1 MKRFNKAILFISFLA
16 IAFTG
21 FAQAP
26 NLLNYQAVARNS
38 VGNPL
43 PNQKMNLRLS
53 IHNFSSTGSVVYTET
68 RSITTNAG
76 GLFSVQI
83 GSAGTTASTGTLSG
97 VNWLDGDKFLQVEID
112 PDANNNY
119 SNLGNVQLISVPYA
133 LSSVSATTAV
143 TANKLSGLNASVATL
158 NNVSGT
164 NTGDNAVNSLYAGLV
179 SNATHSG
186 DAEGSTAL
194 TVKGINGTPL
204 SGLSTGILKNTTV
217 TGVPSIAVAGS
228 DYLSP
233 TGSAAG
239 LTNFPTLNQNTT
251 GNAATASKLAAPKN
265 INGIPFDGSAD
276 ITISASVD
284 VNQLTGTTL
293 NSTITGSSLTSVGT
307 LNNLTVTNPI
317 VGNVNGNAST
327 ATKLSAPKNING
339 IPFDGTADITISASA
354 DAGTLTGT
362 TLKPTVTNSS
372 LTSVGTLT
380 NLTVTNPIAGSVNG
394 NAATATKLAAPKNI
408 NGVPFDGSNDITIS
422 ASADAGTLT
431 GTSLN
436 STITSSSLTSVGT
449 LANLTVINPIAGSI
463 NGNASTATKLSAPK
477 NINGIPF
484 DGSTDITISAS
495 ADAGTLTGTTLN
507 STITSSGLT
516 SVGTL
521 ANLTVTNPIAGS
533 INGNAATATTAGN
546 ITATSN
552 STLTTL
558 SNLSSVG
565 TITSGVWSGTT
576 LSIEKGGTG
585 LTSAGSNGQVLTS
598 TGSGTL
604 SWTTVSAGGSGIP
617 YTGATAAVDL
627 GAYDLK
633 VNGLTIGR
641 GSGNTAAG
649 SEALKN
655 NTTGYDNTANG
666 FQALKNNTT
675 GNRNTANGMSAL
687 LSNTTGQVNTA
698 IGYLALTSNT
708 EGSWNTANGIGALQL
723 NTTGGFNTAIG
734 TNSLLNNNGNYN
746 IAMGSASLQG
756 NTSGASNVAIGFN
769 TNSSNTSG
777 NNNTAVGNG
786 SLGTNTTGSN
796 NTALGLGADVATS
809 NLSNATAIGYTASV
823 AASNTIQLGN
833 TSIDNVK
840 TSGTITAG
848 TVTYPKAH
856 GTSGQVLSTT
866 GTGTLTWTTVSG
878 GSAGIP
884 YTGATGAVNLGA
896 YDLKVNGLTVGEGG
910 GSDWTNT
917 SVGANTLNANTTG
930 VNNTAIGSYTLGQ
943 NTTGS
948 YNTVIGREAMT
959 SNIAGSFNTAIG
971 TSSLGYNN
979 GEQNTAVG
987 RGSLGRNTSGNYNT
1001 GIGDVALYMN
1011 TTGINNTALGLT
1023 ALSVNETGSNNTA
1036 IGAEANVTAV
1046 GLNNTTA
1053 IGYRASVSA
1062 DNTIQLGNT
1071 NVVNVK
1077 TSGTITA
1084 GTITYPNTHGTS
1096 GQVLTTLGSGMLS
1109 WTTAQNAS
1117 DTSSLSNRINAVNL
1131 GLNNKLN
1138 VADTSNMFFGYKTA
1152 INNKLNIIDTTAMLS
1167 SYLRKYDNATTAT
1180 LAGNITATTN
1190 TTLTSLVSLNT
1201 VGTITSGTISL
1212 TTNISTTGTLKAGT
1226 ITYPNTAGTSGYY
1239 LKTDGTGTATWAA
1252 VSGGSSGVPYTGAT
1266 GAVNLGAYDLKVQGL
1281 TIGLGN
1287 GTTTSNTAFGLNVLK
1302 SATTGYDNTAMG
1314 KDALYT
1320 NTSGTSNVAIG
1331 TVALYLNSTGGENSA
1346 FGNFSLYNNT
1356 GSFNTGIGMHAL
1368 ETNTT
1373 GTHNTA
1379 IGVWANVTSGGLT
1392 NATAIGYNAQA
1403 TASNMVRI
1411 GNASVSVIQGQ
1422 VGWTAASDLRIK
1434 KNITN
1439 TNYGLSTVMQLRPV
1453 EYNLISNDLK
1463 QVGFIAQEVKKLV
1476 PEVVTGKEGDLKK
1489 GEILGITYANLVPVL
1504 TKAIQEQQA
1513 IIDIQNKRLSE
1524 LESLVKKLAATK

>member
-1 MKRFNKAILFISFLA
+1 MHKIMKRFNKAILFISFLA
-16 IAFTG
+16 IGFAS

-68 RSITTNAG
+68 RAITTNAG

-143 TANKLSGLNASVATL
+143 TANKLSGLNTSVATL

-179 SNATHSG
+179 SNATHTG
-186 DAEGSTAL
+186 DAEGTTAL
-194 TVKGINGTPL
+194 TVKGINGTLL
-204 SGLSTGILKNTTV
+204 SGLGTGILKNTSGS
-217 TGVPSIAVAGS
+217 GVPSIAVAGT

-239 LTNFPTLNQNTT
+239 LTNFPILNQNTT
-251 GNAATASKLAAPKN
+251 GNAATATKFATTKN
-265 INGIPFDGSAD
+265 INGVPFDGSAD
-276 ITISASVD
+276 ITISATADAGS
-284 VNQLTGTTL
+284 LAGTAL
-293 NSTITGSSLTSVGT
+293 KSTITGSSLTSVGT
-307 LNNLTVTNPI
+307 LTNLAVTNPI
-317 VGNVNGNAST
+317 VGNVNGNAAT
-327 ATKLSAPKNING
+327 ATKLAATKNING
-339 IPFDGTADITISASA
+339 VPFDGSTDITISATA
-354 DAGTLTGT
+354 DAGTLAGTALKSTITG
-362 TLKPTVTNSS
+362 SS

-380 NLTVTNPIAGSVNG
+380 NLAVTNPIVGSING

-431 GTSLN
+431 GTTLN
-436 STITSSSLTSVGT
+436 STITGSSLTSVGT
-449 LANLTVINPIAGSI
+449 LANLTVTNPIAGSI

-521 ANLTVTNPIAGS
+521 ANLTVTNPIIGS
-533 INGNAATATTAGN
+533 VTGNAATATTAGN

-558 SNLSSVG
+558 TNLSSVG
-565 TITSGVWSGTT
+565 TISTGTISLTTDIKTSGKIIAGAVTYPSMHGT
-576 LSIEKGGTG
+576 S
-585 LTSAGSNGQVLTS
+585 GQVLST

-604 SWTTVSAGGSGIP
+604 TWTTVSGGSAGIP
-617 YTGATAAVDL
+617 YTGATGAVDL

-641 GSGNTAAG
+641 GSGNINGNTAAG

-756 NTSGASNVAIGFN
+756 NTSGESNIAIGFN

-796 NTALGLGADVATS
+796 NTALGLGADVAAS
-809 NLSNATAIGYTASV
+809 NLINATAIGYTASV

-833 TSIDNVK
+833 TSVTNVK

-1053 IGYRASVSA
+1053 IGYQASVSA
-1062 DNTIQLGNT
+1062 
-1071 NVVNVK
+1071 
-1077 TSGTITA
+1077 
-1084 GTITYPNTHGTS
+1084 
-1096 GQVLTTLGSGMLS
+1096 
-1109 WTTAQNAS
+1109 S
-1117 DTSSLSNRINAVNL
+1117 D
-1131 GLNNKLN
+1131 
-1138 VADTSNMFFGYKTA
+1138 
-1152 INNKLNIIDTTAMLS
+1152 
-1167 SYLRKYDNATTAT
+1167 
-1180 LAGNITATTN
+1180 
-1190 TTLTSLVSLNT
+1190 
-1201 VGTITSGTISL
+1201 
-1212 TTNISTTGTLKAGT
+1212 
-1226 ITYPNTAGTSGYY
+1226 
-1239 LKTDGTGTATWAA
+1239 
-1252 VSGGSSGVPYTGAT
+1252 
-1266 GAVNLGAYDLKVQGL
+1266 
-1281 TIGLGN
+1281 
-1287 GTTTSNTAFGLNVLK
+1287 
-1302 SATTGYDNTAMG
+1302 
-1314 KDALYT
+1314 
-1320 NTSGTSNVAIG
+1320 
-1331 TVALYLNSTGGENSA
+1331 
-1346 FGNFSLYNNT
+1346 
-1356 GSFNTGIGMHAL
+1356 
-1368 ETNTT
+1368 
-1373 GTHNTA
+1373 
-1379 IGVWANVTSGGLT
+1379 
-1392 NATAIGYNAQA
+1392 
-1403 TASNMVRI
+1403 MVRI
-1411 GNASVSVIQGQ
+1411 GNTSVTVIQGQ
-1422 VGWTAASDLRIK
+1422 VGWTAASDVRIK

-1513 IIDIQNKRLSE
+1513 IIDNQNKRLSE
-1524 LESLVKKLAATK
+1524 LESLVKKLEATK